1 MTSPLPR
8 LPTGWKASLDAL
20 GQCPFLEEI
29 LGLEGSAARA
39 YFQAVRG
46 LIDPVWGFEGRQ
58 RRPPPDPVNAMLS
71 YGNTLLVH
79 EAVAALE
86 TAGFDPMLG
95 YLHRHRRAGLRSP
108 RTASPHHS
116 RKRLGPRGVRY
127 RRSTPVPCTRRTRQ
141 DDHGKP
147 AASRC
152 SQTPPSPLVRPPE
165 LPLLSLRIARHRGHR
180 SHMDCEQRG
189 RMSPGRYA

>member
-29 LGLEGSAARA
+29 LGLEGSAARG

-71 YGNTLLVH
+71 YGYTLLVH
-79 EAVAALE
+79 EVVAALE
-86 TAGFDPMLG
+86 TAGLDPMLG
-95 YLHRHRRAGLRSP
+95 YLHRHRRGWPALAPYSVAPSQPKTPRSSRSP
-108 RTASPHHS
+108 LPQVNTCAVHPSDPS
-116 RKRLGPRGVRY
+116 R
-127 RRSTPVPCTRRTRQ
+127 
-141 DDHGKP
+141 
-147 AASRC
+147 
-152 SQTPPSPLVRPPE
+152 
-165 LPLLSLRIARHRGHR
+165 
-180 SHMDCEQRG
+180 
-189 RMSPGRYA
+189 